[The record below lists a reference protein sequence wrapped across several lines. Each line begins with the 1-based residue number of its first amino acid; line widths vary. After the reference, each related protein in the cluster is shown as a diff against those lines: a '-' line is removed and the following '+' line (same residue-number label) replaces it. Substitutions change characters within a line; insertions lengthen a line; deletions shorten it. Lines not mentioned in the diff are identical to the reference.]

1 MLTPKVLTFPLA
13 GGLQVNMARHW
24 HGKRA
29 VDVMRHSEGCT
40 VTTPRVCQEHLG
52 NELVM
57 HARGVSHTNVRVQG
71 RVRGVGVGHEGRG

>member
-13 GGLQVNMARHW
+13 SSLQVNMARHR

-29 VDVMRHSEGCT
+29 VDVMRHSEGRT
-40 VTTPRVCQEHLG
+40 VTTPRVCQEYLG